1 MHRVIHKKVTDI
13 SDLSTGKGANQELD
27 TKVNHNCKFRANCNV
42 ITSAERLNNYSLVAG
57 RSGGAVAPSGDQT
70 TTGARRPPGAP
81 QSSRRHG
88 EGIEGGSARLRA
100 VWRPLSGIE
109 ARRPRARERSL
120 RFPQP
125 LSLRLGRRCGS
136 PARKMTT
143 GMRWSAR
150 RISNAAVFSS

>member
-57 RSGGAVAPSGDQT
+57 RSGGAVAPSGYRT

-109 ARRPRARERSL
+109 ARRPREHAAGSLPSRRRAREPSSERTTERSTN
-120 RFPQP
+120 
-125 LSLRLGRRCGS
+125 GRES
-136 PARKMTT
+136 
-143 GMRWSAR
+143 
-150 RISNAAVFSS
+150 